1 MVDVL
6 MLCRELGPD
15 GVELA
20 AQGALTAGAH
30 DGRAVVVLA
39 RRSERP
45 ASAPLGGLEDRLA
58 ATERPE
64 PTITEYNQ
72 LLGQETAR

>member
-1 MVDVL
+1 MVNRTRRP
-6 MLCRELGPD
+6 CWQ
-15 GVELA
+15 A
-20 AQGALTAGAH
+20 HTAS
-30 DGRAVVVLA
+30 AVAVLA

-45 ASAPLGGLEDRLA
+45 APAPLSGLEDRLA
-58 ATERPE
+58 ATERPA